1 MTKLDGRATFVA
13 MLTIQVTGLQLRAAR
28 QLLGLTQSEVA
39 ERARICA
46 QSVKDWEHSS
56 AAVPP
61 AGAAMLGRLVRV
73 LEDGGVTFRSDGVS
87 LDDKPASMTVQVSN
101 GFARELQHDE

>member
-1 MTKLDGRATFVA
+1 
-13 MLTIQVTGLQLRAAR
+13 MLTIQVTERQLRTAR
-28 QLLGLTQSEVA
+28 QLLRLTQSEVA

-56 AAVPP
+56 AAVPQ
-61 AGAAMLGRLVRV
+61 ARAAIGRLVRV

-87 LDDKPASMTVQVSN
+87 LDNKPASMTVQVSN
-101 GFARELQHDE
+101 GFGEGAARG